1 MRRRKTTVKYRK
13 QKRLSK
19 RQLAVIDELFAGGMD
34 EAEVLQRYKVSTRLY
49 RKWLADELFADE
61 LKFRIESA
69 KRAGELIIARYTPVA
84 AAKLVGLID
93 SDKDETVRRACLD
106 IMSAAREPNVFG
118 PADLAP
124 SNQSQADLPPALAT
138 KLLAVLAAH
147 RGQKSED
154 RGQKLDA

>member
-1 MRRRKTTVKYRK
+1 VKYKK

-34 EAEVLQRYKVSTRLY
+34 EAEVLQRYKLSTRLY
-49 RKWLADELFADE
+49 REWLADKLFADE

-93 SDKDETVRRACLD
+93 SDKAETVRRACLD
-106 IMSAAREPNVFG
+106 IMSAGRQQDTATT
-118 PADLAP
+118 DSAP
-124 SNQSQADLPPALAT
+124 SNESRPDLPPDLAS
-138 KLLAVLAAH
+138 KLLELLAEH
-147 RGQKSED
+147 T
-154 RGQKLDA
+154 

>member
-1 MRRRKTTVKYRK
+1 MKHKK
-13 QKRLSK
+13 QKHLTR

-34 EAEVLQRYKVSTRLY
+34 ETEVLARHNVSTRLY

-61 LKFRIESA
+61 LKFRIDSA

-106 IMSAAREPNVFG
+106 IMSAAREPNVPG
-118 PADLAP
+118 PVDLAP

-138 KLLAVLAAH
+138 KLLAVLAQHADNSAIE
-147 RGQKSED
+147 KSS
-154 RGQKLDA
+154 

>member
-1 MRRRKTTVKYRK
+1 MKYRK

-49 RKWLADELFADE
+49 REWLADQLFADE

-93 SDKDETVRRACLD
+93 SKKDETVRRACLD
-106 IMSAAREPNVFG
+106 IMSAGRQTDA
-118 PADLAP
+118 ATTDSAP
-124 SNQSQADLPPALAT
+124 SNENRPDLPPALAS
-138 KLLAVLAAH
+138 KLLAVLAEH
-147 RGQKSED
+147 T
-154 RGQKLDA
+154 

>member
-19 RQLAVIDELFAGGMD
+19 RQLTVIDELFAGGMD

-49 RKWLADELFADE
+49 REWLADQLFADE

-93 SDKDETVRRACLD
+93 SDKEETCRRACLD
-106 IMSAAREPNVFG
+106 IMSAGRQQAGSPT
-118 PADLAP
+118 DSAP
-124 SNQSQADLPPALAT
+124 SNESRPDLPPALAS
-138 KLLAVLAAH
+138 KLLAVLAEH
-147 RGQKSED
+147 KED
-154 RGQKLDA
+154 PATS